1 MVVVVIPSHQDKT
14 AEEAEEEVSPED
26 EVVVEEEET
35 EGEYG
40 TRLEEPTAEMRGME
54 VIEEVVAED
63 MVEIVTVED
72 GEAVVEDV
80 TMELLYPPIIGGRKM
95 LPVTDTME
103 EEVEVVDTGDVV
115 VVVEEEMTG
124 VEHPPLRRTGP
135 SLHPGTKG
143 LRKNCLELATG
154 LLESIL
160 TGTKTFL

>member
-14 AEEAEEEVSPED
+14 AEEEEEEVTQD

-40 TRLEEPTAEMRGME
+40 TRLEDPTPRMRGME

-72 GEAVVEDV
+72 GEAVVEDA

-124 VEHPPLRRTGP
+124 VEHPPLPRTGP

-160 TGTKTFL
+160 TGTRTFL

>member
-14 AEEAEEEVSPED
+14 AEEAEEEEVTQD

-40 TRLEEPTAEMRGME
+40 TRLEDPTPRMRGME

-72 GEAVVEDV
+72 GEAVVEDE

-160 TGTKTFL
+160 TGTRTFL

>member
-1 MVVVVIPSHQDKT
+1 MVVVVIPSHQDKI
-14 AEEAEEEVSPED
+14 AEEAEEEEEVTQD

-40 TRLEEPTAEMRGME
+40 TRLEDPTPRMRGME
-54 VIEEVVAED
+54 VIEEVAED
-63 MVEIVTVED
+63 LVEIVTVED
-72 GEAVVEDV
+72 GEAVVEDE

-160 TGTKTFL
+160 TGTRTFL